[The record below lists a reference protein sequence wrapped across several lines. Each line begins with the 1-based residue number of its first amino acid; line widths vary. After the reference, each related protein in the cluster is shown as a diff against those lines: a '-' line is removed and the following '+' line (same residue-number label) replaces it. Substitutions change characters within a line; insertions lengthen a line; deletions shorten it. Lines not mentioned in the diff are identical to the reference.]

1 MENSDI
7 RIDKEGIW
15 YYKGAH
21 MFRKEI
27 LSVFFEHL
35 KIDECGKYLIELGE
49 ERCYLDVEDTAF
61 IVAAVYKTQPPDNG
75 RAQIDILLSD
85 DSCEKLEMQSLHVGT
100 DNVLYCRVK
109 EGKFTARFSRNSYY
123 QLAEFIEQSENGNH
137 FFINLNGVKY
147 LINNNQAL

>member
-7 RIDKEGIW
+7 RIDKEGVW

-27 LSVFFEHL
+27 LSVFFQHL
-35 KIDECGKYLIELGE
+35 RIDECGKYLIELGE

-61 IVAAVYKTQPPDNG
+61 IVAAVYKTQLPDNG
-75 RAQIDILLSD
+75 RAQMDILLSD
-85 DSCEKLEMQSLHVGT
+85 DSCEKLEMQSLHVGS

-109 EGKFTARFSRNSYY
+109 GGKFIARFSRNSYY
-123 QLAEFIEQSENGNH
+123 QLTEFIEQSENGNH
-137 FFINLNGVKY
+137 FFINLNGEKY

>member
-7 RIDKEGIW
+7 RIDKEGVW

-35 KIDECGKYLIELGE
+35 RIDECGKYLIELGE

-61 IVAAVYKTQPPDNG
+61 IVAAVYKTQLPDNG
-75 RAQIDILLSD
+75 RAQIDILLND
-85 DSCEKLEMQSLHVGT
+85 DSCEKLEMQSLYVGRN
-100 DNVLYCRVK
+100 NVLYCRVK

-123 QLAEFIEQSENGNH
+123 QLAEFIEQSENGNNY
-137 FFINLNGVKY
+137 FINLNGEKFI
-147 LINNNQAL
+147 INSNQAL